1 MASSTSLPSTGDAPQ
16 DISPS
21 PAATPAASGSA
32 STSTALPNE
41 LVVFV
46 INGLDRVQDLAALAL
61 TNRHLYSLA
70 NVHLYKRA
78 AQCDDARPLA
88 WAANRGILSTLR
100 MALAAGADPNAEL
113 VEFISTGEWEA
124 VTATA
129 RADATAGREKT
140 PWAMWEVNNRPV
152 VPSEGGEGDGQ
163 ATRRVED
170 SSNEWNAQGQVT
182 AASGTHN
189 GGDSVV
195 SSEEDLSEREDATP
209 ATERSPTPTPCMLAR
224 RYRAIHLAARSGHND
239 VLELLLRHGA
249 LVDAPSERFCACT
262 QQYGLL
268 NMLESPDPDAQ
279 NPLWTPL
286 HAAICH
292 RHTSTAKLLLAHKA
306 SPMMEPLPSLEIP
319 GFVAAYAT
327 NPEPIHFGASA
338 LHHAA
343 AFGLTELVT
352 YLHTTARILP
362 DIDILQDKNYL
373 TPFYY
378 AVANRRWSST
388 VPQLLQLGA
397 NIHCEIRMYI
407 PYTAITPLGEAC
419 RLGHFPI
426 ADRLLALGADPS
438 RGFIALTSGGCL
450 TPLHMCCMRSAQ
462 AVGEPRENGDD
473 DEERG
478 KARMATME
486 KLVKGGAK
494 TDAMDCFGDTPL
506 SAAEK
511 AQNVF
516 ALEALERLSLEDKE
530 VEHTPEG
537 KEGKVGVL
545 S

>member
-1 MASSTSLPSTGDAPQ
+1 M
-16 DISPS
+16 
-21 PAATPAASGSA
+21 
-32 STSTALPNE
+32 
-41 LVVFV
+41 

-78 AQCDDARPLA
+78 AQCGDARPLA

-100 MALAAGADPNAEL
+100 MALAAGVDPNVEL
-113 VEFISTGEWEA
+113 TEFVPAGEWEA

-152 VPSEGGEGDGQ
+152 DSSAGSDGDGQ
-163 ATRRVED
+163 TTAETGA
-170 SSNEWNAQGQVT
+170 SSNEWDAQGHG
-182 AASGTHN
+182 AAAPGAAPGTPNGEVHGHN
-189 GGDSVV
+189 QGERGGTPSSTGTTIAPSPQAPSTSDQDSVV

-209 ATERSPTPTPCMLAR
+209 ATERSPTPTPCMLVR
-224 RYRAIHLAARSGHND
+224 RFRAIHLAARSGHND

-292 RHTSTAKLLLAHKA
+292 RHTSAAKLLLAHKA
-306 SPMMEPLPSLEIP
+306 SPMMEPIPSLEPP
-319 GFVAAYAT
+319 GFVAAYAAD
-327 NPEPIHFGASA
+327 PEPINFGVSA

-362 DIDILQDKNYL
+362 DIDILQEKNQL

-378 AVANRRWSST
+378 AVANRRWSTT

-397 NIHCEIRMYI
+397 DIHCEIRMYI

-419 RLGHFPI
+419 RLGHFSI
-426 ADRLLALGADPS
+426 ADKLLALGADPS

-462 AVGEPRENGDD
+462 AIGEPRESGDD
-473 DEERG
+473 DEQRG

-486 KLVKGGAK
+486 KLVKRGAK

-530 VEHTPEG
+530 EVTEQKGGEH
-537 KEGKVGVL
+537 KQRKVGGVV

>member
-1 MASSTSLPSTGDAPQ
+1 MAS
-16 DISPS
+16 
-21 PAATPAASGSA
+21 
-32 STSTALPNE
+32 STALPNE

-140 PWAMWEVNNRPV
+140 PWAMWEVNNRP
-152 VPSEGGEGDGQ
+152 
-163 ATRRVED
+163 
-170 SSNEWNAQGQVT
+170 WNAQGQVT

-189 GGDSVV
+189 GGVHGHNQGERGSTPSSTATTIAPSPQPASTSDQDSVV

-224 RYRAIHLAARSGHND
+224 RYRAIHLAARSGHDD

-327 NPEPIHFGASA
+327 SPEPIHFGASA

-537 KEGKVGVL
+537 KEGKVGGLL